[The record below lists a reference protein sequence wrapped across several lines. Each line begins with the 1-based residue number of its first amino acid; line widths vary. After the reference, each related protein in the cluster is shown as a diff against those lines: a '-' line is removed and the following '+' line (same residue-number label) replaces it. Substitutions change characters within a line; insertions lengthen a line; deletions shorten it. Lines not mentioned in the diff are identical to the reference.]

1 MLLRVFFSFASS
13 STRSFVLLFLLLL
26 LLFLLLFLLFL
37 LLLRFRFLV
46 TSAER
51 FHWKILISLHAA
63 RGSYHVSRVYQRDF
77 KSSSFIT
84 YYY

>member
-26 LLFLLLFLLFL
+26 LLFL

-63 RGSYHVSRVYQRDF
+63 RGSYYVSRVYQRDF

>member
-13 STRSFVLLFLLLL
+13 SIRSFVLLFLLLL
-26 LLFLLLFLLFL
+26 LLFL

>member
-13 STRSFVLLFLLLL
+13 STLSFVLLFLLLL
-26 LLFLLLFLLFL
+26 LLLLLFL
-37 LLLRFRFLV
+37 LLLCFRFLV

>member
-26 LLFLLLFLLFL
+26 LLLLFL